1 MLEEK
6 KFEKKRPAET
16 IFADSLIET
25 SWAQRI
31 RRSWT
36 TLTSFGVQVLAI
48 GCLLLLPLWK
58 TIGLPAVQRL
68 STPISLGRPS
78 SEPIRRPQTAG
89 HPAPQPNLNSIPFV
103 APGRVRP
110 IVDMGPG
117 DPSPAPIGAYVGD
130 TGPGFPPG
138 IGSGPPISIFSGSN
152 PPLPVA
158 PKPAAR
164 TFRTSSIMEGSLIRR
179 LQPVYPSLARS
190 VRVQGSVVL
199 AAVISKAGTIE
210 NLRVVSGH
218 PMLVQSAI
226 DAVSQWRY
234 RPYILNNEAIE
245 VETQITV
252 NFFLGG
258 S

>member
-6 KFEKKRPAET
+6 RPAER
-16 IFADSLIET
+16 IFADTLIET
-25 SWAQRI
+25 SWAERM

-36 TLTSFGVQVLAI
+36 TFTSFGMQVLAI

-68 STPISLGRPS
+68 STPVSLGRPS
-78 SEPIRRPQTAG
+78 LEPARAPQTGG
-89 HPAPQPNLNSIPFV
+89 HSAPLPNLHAVPFV
-103 APGRVRP
+103 APGRIP
-110 IVDMGPG
+110 HIVDMGFG
-117 DPSPAPIGAYVGD
+117 EPSPDPGGPYIGD
-130 TGPGFPPG
+130 TGTGFPSG
-138 IGSGPPISIFSGSN
+138 LGNGPPMPNFGGNN
-152 PPLPVA
+152 PVPPVA
-158 PKPAAR
+158 PKP
-164 TFRTSSIMEGSLIRR
+164 TVHQFRTSSIMEGSLIHRV
-179 LQPVYPSLARS
+179 QPVYPPLARS

-210 NLRVVSGH
+210 NLRVISGH
-218 PMLVQSAI
+218 PMLVPSAI

-234 RPYILNNEAIE
+234 RPYILNSEAIE